1 MKKTIKNRLDQI
13 ADLAPQAVAGWVHL
27 PRAYQL
33 GMAVFA
39 MVCLAGLF
47 TTAPREQVSP
57 LSDRFFVTLTE
68 DPSHLSEADIAQ
80 YKIAFAAI
88 ANSDYATADESMKAV
103 HNKRLVGH
111 LQAKKFLR
119 GNYAASADELKEW
132 LALNADHPK
141 APEISRI
148 AIARGVKTE
157 AIAFEKPLK
166 GEGYADHLGRTGMPD
181 GWYRGLTLW
190 KEQNYGAAEE
200 QFAAIGNNE
209 SLNNWHRAG
218 GYYWAYRAAS
228 KNGETGIARKHLMA
242 AANFKTTFYGLL
254 AVQQTGSAPA
264 EARAPRV
271 ASSLRN
277 DPRAI
282 RASLFAQLNMN
293 EEAEEELRHL
303 YSALDKQ
310 DRAGII
316 TLAHELNLANLQV
329 RLANMSQLSAE
340 EELFA
345 SYPLPQFVIDAQS
358 EQSPALLLAIAR
370 NESGFRESVSSSA
383 GAQGLMQ
390 MLPSTASAVERRVGR
405 ENLMLASTDG
415 DALPSI
421 MHRLND
427 PATSV
432 RYSAQYLK
440 ILSAE
445 KNVGKNLV
453 RVLAAYN
460 AGPGTVSGWSSMAQK
475 MDDPLLYIESIPYA
489 ETRNYVMQVMAQYWI
504 YSNLLGETP
513 QSLREMTAG
522 SWPSFNG

>member
-1 MKKTIKNRLDQI
+1 MKPATKERLNRI
-13 ADLAPQAVAGWVHL
+13 ADLAPQALAGWV
-27 PRAYQL
+27 RL
-33 GMAVFA
+33 GRVHKLGIAAFA
-39 MVCLAGLF
+39 AICLVSLF
-47 TTAPREQVSP
+47 TLAPRERTSP
-57 LSDRFFVTLTE
+57 ISADFFVTLTE

-80 YKIAFAAI
+80 YKIAFTAI
-88 ANSDYATADESMKAV
+88 ANSDYATADEALKGVS
-103 HNKRLVGH
+103 NTRLVGH

-119 GNYAASADELKEW
+119 GNYAASPEELQQW
-132 LALNADHPK
+132 LAANADHPK

-148 AIARGVKTE
+148 AIARGVKTQ

-166 GEGYADHLGRTGMPD
+166 GEGYADHLGRSGMPD

-190 KEQNYGAAEE
+190 KEKNYSSAEE
-200 QFAAIGNNE
+200 QFAAIGDNE
-209 SLNNWHRAG
+209 KLSNWYRAG

-228 KNGETGIARKHLMA
+228 KNGETGAARKHLTQA
-242 AANFKTTFYGLL
+242 AEFKTTFYGLL
-254 AVQQTGSAPA
+254 AIQQIGSAMA

-282 RASLFAQLNMN
+282 RAALFAQLGMSD
-293 EEAEEELRHL
+293 EAEDELRHL
-303 YSALDKQ
+303 YSALDKPE
-310 DRAGII
+310 RSGII

-329 RLANMSQLSAE
+329 RLANLSHLSAE

-405 ENLMLASTDG
+405 DSLMLASTG
-415 DALPSI
+415 DDLSSI
-421 MHRLND
+421 MQRLND

-432 RYSAQYLK
+432 RYSAQYLN
-440 ILSAE
+440 ILSQE
-445 KNVGKNLV
+445 KAVGKNLI

-475 MDDPLLYIESIPYA
+475 IDDPLLYIESIPYA

-513 QSLREMTAG
+513 QSLREMAAG
-522 SWPSFNG
+522 NWPTFAG